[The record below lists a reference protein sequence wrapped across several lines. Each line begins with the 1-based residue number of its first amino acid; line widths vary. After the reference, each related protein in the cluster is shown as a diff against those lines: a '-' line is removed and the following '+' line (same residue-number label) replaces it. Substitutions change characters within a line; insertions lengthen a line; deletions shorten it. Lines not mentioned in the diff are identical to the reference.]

1 MTKKQPTFEEAL
13 KEMEGI
19 VEQLERDDLVL
30 SDALAHFERGVA
42 LMRVCDS
49 HLKNAEGKIR
59 ELTKGENG
67 EFIERL
73 LGAPG
78 GQFAEEEEKGGPD
91 A

>member
-1 MTKKQPTFEEAL
+1 VLKKQLSFEEAL

-19 VEQLERDDLVL
+19 IGLLERDDLTL
-30 SDALAHFERGVA
+30 SDALAHFERGVT

-49 HLKNAEGKIR
+49 HLKSAEGKLK

-73 LGAPG
+73 LGVKNDP
-78 GQFAEEEEKGGPD
+78 FDDKGISD
-91 A
+91 E